1 MLHVTADNHQTLNMR
16 DDQSR
21 HGLVCL
27 KVNKLHGNTHHS
39 GGLLIFVKMKKHF
52 LQYNI
57 ELFPLPDEINNGLY
71 YKGTGVLLENTPL
84 VKFIRNCIRYLSG
97 VFSNPH

>member
-1 MLHVTADNHQTLNMR
+1 MR
-16 DDQSR
+16 DDQPR
-21 HGLVCL
+21 LGLVCL
-27 KVNKLHGNTHHS
+27 KVNKLHATTHHS

-71 YKGTGVLLENTPL
+71 IYRHGCFTGKYTTRKIHTELHTGPE
-84 VKFIRNCIRYLSG
+84 R
-97 VFSNPH
+97 